1 MKRAVIFWC
10 TGLSGA
16 GKTTLANRA
25 KKQLEATGLSV
36 LVVDGDKVRA
46 GYKDKLGFSRSDI
59 RENNA
64 RIVAIC
70 ESERENYEVI
80 IVPVISPLDD
90 VRKITR
96 EKLRPFFYFVYL
108 SCDIDSLKRRD
119 PKGLYGKADRG
130 EIVGLIGY
138 SASNPYEVPMDA
150 DITLD
155 TSSSVTLDSSAEAFV
170 RYIRIKTLEAK
181 DLS

>member
-1 MKRAVIFWC
+1 M
-10 TGLSGA
+10 
-16 GKTTLANRA
+16 
-25 KKQLEATGLSV
+25 
-36 LVVDGDKVRA
+36 
-46 GYKDKLGFSRSDI
+46 
-59 RENNA
+59 
-64 RIVAIC
+64 
-70 ESERENYEVI
+70 
-80 IVPVISPLDD
+80 
-90 VRKITR
+90 
-96 EKLRPFFYFVYL
+96 
-108 SCDIDSLKRRD
+108 
-119 PKGLYGKADRG
+119 YGKADRG